1 MGAEIATIRETL
13 SAWESAIYTLGADF
27 GGIAAAPAEAAAP
40 AAAADGDGGD
50 GDGGGG
56 RIFLEDPTPINPRR
70 DNISRKDNPSLRYI
84 YIYIYIYT
92 HHIFI

>member
-1 MGAEIATIRETL
+1 MENVIFSDFHVFLTIL
-13 SAWESAIYTLGADF
+13 
-27 GGIAAAPAEAAAP
+27 
-40 AAAADGDGGD
+40 GD

-84 YIYIYIYT
+84 YIYICVYIYIYQENYKNIGDISNN
-92 HHIFI
+92 IFLPT